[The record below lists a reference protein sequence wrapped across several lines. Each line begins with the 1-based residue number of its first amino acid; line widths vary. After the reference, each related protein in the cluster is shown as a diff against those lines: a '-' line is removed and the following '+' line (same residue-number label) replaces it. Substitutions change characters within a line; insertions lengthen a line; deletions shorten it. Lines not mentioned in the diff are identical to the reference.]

1 MRRNPRQRGLKK
13 HRIKVNDPYKV
24 ILYPWFSEKT
34 MRHIAQNKLEFVV
47 SKKATKPQIKKAIEE
62 IYQVKVTK
70 VNTRNMKDGK
80 RAIVTLSKE
89 YSAEDVSMAIG
100 II

>member
-1 MRRNPRQRGLKK
+1 MAIKQPKPRSTRVG
-13 HRIKVNDPYKV
+13 DPYKV
-24 ILYPWFSEKT
+24 VLYPWFSEKT
-34 MRHIAQNKLEFVV
+34 MRHIQQNKLEFVV
-47 SKKATKPQIKKAIEE
+47 AKKANKPQIRTAIEQ
-62 IYQVKVTK
+62 IYNVKIMK

-80 RAIVTLSKE
+80 RAIVTLAKE

>member
-1 MRRNPRQRGLKK
+1 MKSRQPKIQNR
-13 HRIKVNDPYKV
+13 KVRDPYKV

-34 MRHIAQNKLEFVV
+34 MRHIQQNKLEFVV
-47 SKKATKPQIKKAIEE
+47 SKQANKPQIQTAIEQ
-62 IYQVKVTK
+62 IYKVKVTK

-80 RAIVTLSKE
+80 RAIITLTKE